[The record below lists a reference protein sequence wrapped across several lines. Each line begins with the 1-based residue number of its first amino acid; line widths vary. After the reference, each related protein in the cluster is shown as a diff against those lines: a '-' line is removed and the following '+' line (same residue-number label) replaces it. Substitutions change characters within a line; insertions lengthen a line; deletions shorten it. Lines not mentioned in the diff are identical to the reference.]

1 MNFIDL
7 GIIIVA
13 LFFIIESQK
22 RGLINELLNLLG
34 LLFALVGSLL
44 FYPNVANL
52 LTRFFDLPKIAI
64 NPVSFLISWLVFET
78 IYSIASY
85 RLAKKYLA
93 KLVDNPI
100 DKYLAF
106 IPGVINSLLFSAFV
120 LLFLVSIP
128 ISPIFKK
135 SIFDSKIGSPLIT
148 SATVLEQP
156 FNSIFGP
163 IAKQSLTFL
172 TVNPEEK
179 GSVNLGYS
187 QDQLTVDSAGEQ
199 EILNLVNQ
207 ERAKIGV
214 QPLVWDETRTQVGRS
229 HSEDMF
235 KRGYFSHYSPEGK
248 DVGDRLQAAGITYE
262 IAGENLALA
271 PSISSAHTG
280 LMNSPGHKRNILDPA
295 FNKVGIGVIDG
306 GVYGKI
312 VTQVFTN

>member
-312 VTQVFTN
+312 V

>member
-7 GIIIVA
+7 GIIVVTA
-13 LFFIIESQK
+13 FFIFESQR
-22 RGLINELLNLLG
+22 RGLTNELLNLFG
-34 LLFALVGSLL
+34 LLFALIGSLL
-44 FYPNVANL
+44 FYPNVASL
-52 LTRFFDLPKIAI
+52 VTTFFSLPKIAV
-64 NPVSFLISWLVFET
+64 NPISFLVCWLIFET
-78 IYSIASY
+78 VYSIITYHS
-85 RLAKKYLA
+85 AKKYLV
-93 KLVDNPI
+93 KLVDKPA

-106 IPGVINSLLFSAFV
+106 IPGIINGLLFSAFV

-135 SIFDSKIGSPLIT
+135 SIFDSKIGAPLIT
-148 SATVLEQP
+148 EATVLEQP
-156 FNSIFGP
+156 FNSVFGP

-179 GSVNLGYS
+179 GSVNLGYQ
-187 QDQLTVDSAGEQ
+187 QDQQTVDYAGEK
-199 EILNLVNQ
+199 EIFNLVNQ

-214 QPLVWDETRTQVGRS
+214 QPLVWDETRAQVGRA

-248 DVGDRLQAAGITYE
+248 DVGDRLQTVGITYE

-271 PSISSAHTG
+271 PSIQSAHTG

-306 GVYGKI
+306 GVYGKM